1 MAEKTPQTYKNHARY
16 DPVFHFFAL
25 PVAGATVV
33 IAIYDL
39 VKDIIDRGVN
49 AHAIHA
55 HAIWY
60 VVLALAFVVT
70 VLKCRTNA
78 LKAQDRVIRLEE
90 RLRLT
95 TLCAEPMRSRIGE
108 LKEGQLIALRF
119 ASDEEVAGLAAKALS
134 DKMSSAE
141 IKKAIKNWRPDY
153 FRV

>member
-1 MAEKTPQTYKNHARY
+1 MAEKMPQTYKNHARY
-16 DPVFHFFAL
+16 DPPFHFFAL
-25 PVAGATVV
+25 PVAGATVG

-39 VKDIIDRGVN
+39 VKDIIARG
-49 AHAIHA
+49 IHA

-90 RLRLT
+90 RLRLM

-119 ASDEEVAGLAAKALS
+119 ASDEEVAALAGKALS
-134 DKMSSAE
+134 GKMSSAE
-141 IKKAIKNWRPDY
+141 IKKAIKTWRPDY

>member
-16 DPVFHFFAL
+16 DPPFHFFAL

-39 VKDIIDRGVN
+39 VKDIIARG
-49 AHAIHA
+49 IHA

-95 TLCAEPMRSRIGE
+95 TLCSEPMRSRIGE

-119 ASDEEVAGLAAKALS
+119 ASDEEVAALAAKALS
-134 DKMSSAE
+134 DKMSGSD

>member
-16 DPVFHFFAL
+16 DPPFHFFAL

-39 VKDIIDRGVN
+39 VKNIIARG
-49 AHAIHA
+49 IHA

-90 RLRLT
+90 RLRLSEV
-95 TLCAEPMRSRIGE
+95 LPEPLRSRIRE
-108 LKEGQLIALRF
+108 ISESQLIALRF
-119 ASDEEVAGLAAKALS
+119 ASDGELPQLTERVLNEKLS
-134 DKMSSAE
+134 NKQ
-141 IKKAIKNWRPDY
+141 IKDAIQNWRGDY
-153 FRV
+153 WRV

>member
-1 MAEKTPQTYKNHARY
+1 MAEKMPQTYKNHARY

-39 VKDIIDRGVN
+39 VKDIIARG
-49 AHAIHA
+49 IHA

-95 TLCAEPMRSRIGE
+95 TLCSEPMRSRIGE

-134 DKMSSAE
+134 DKMSGSD